1 MGLTPG
7 RVEGMVADAQP
18 DGCIPC
24 HSHLYVGADVEPI
37 CRWFYDHH
45 ATLPIQVAESM
56 GLIEWV
62 ADS

>member
-1 MGLTPG
+1 
-7 RVEGMVADAQP
+7 MVADAQP